1 MYFEILAGILLPL
14 LGTTLGASCVFFMK
28 KSLNHRVKEAICG
41 FAGGVMIAA
50 SIWSLIIPAIE
61 HESSLALGVFS
72 FIPALCGLWLGIA
85 FLILTD
91 RLIPEPSLDTPLSTL
106 RENRMLI
113 LSVSLHNLPEGMA
126 VGVMYAVMLSSGN
139 FEDISAAFA
148 LSLGIAVQNFPEGAI
163 VSMPLASDGMSRPRA
178 FLYGFLSGVIEPLGA
193 ALTLLT
199 LSFVFPLLP
208 YLLGFA
214 AGAMIYAVMKELTPI
229 INKDE
234 NSNMGVIFFALGFS
248 FMMTLDVALG

>member
-1 MYFEILAGILLPL
+1 MYLEISTGILLPL
-14 LGTTLGASCVFFMK
+14 VGTTLGAGCVFFMK
-28 KSLNHRVKEAICG
+28 KSLNNRLKEAICG

-50 SIWSLIIPAIE
+50 AIWSLIIPAIE
-61 HESSLALGVFS
+61 HESSMALGLFS
-72 FIPALCGLWLGIA
+72 FIPALCGLWLGVI
-85 FLILTD
+85 FLLLAD
-91 RLIPEPSLDTPLSTL
+91 KLIPEPSLDTPISSI
-106 RENRMLI
+106 RENKMLI

-126 VGVMYAVMLSSGN
+126 VGVMYAAMLSSGN
-139 FEDISAAFA
+139 FENLSAAFA

-163 VSMPLASDGMSRPRA
+163 VSMPLASDGMAKPKA
-178 FLYGFLSGVIEPLGA
+178 FLYGFLSGVIEPIGA
-193 ALTLLT
+193 IFTLLA

-229 INKDE
+229 INKAE
-234 NSNMGVIFFALGFS
+234 NSNIGIIFFAIGFS